1 MTRSGEKGSG
11 VAAAAPEAPP
21 PRAARRP
28 GDRTASRA
36 TEAALTAAST
46 EAIEELRR
54 LRETQVA
61 VLQNGTVAQVTPA
74 DPTQPAT
81 IPAGV
86 PKLPARFQS
95 TEQIRELTRLVLS
108 TSASEMEKSRVGFW
122 FVDF

>member
-1 MTRSGEKGSG
+1 MWSHGQLLKAIRNS
-11 VAAAAPEAPP
+11 AAFIEEEDEDAS
-21 PRAARRP
+21 
-28 GDRTASRA
+28 TA
-36 TEAALTAAST
+36 AAST